1 MLYLLLILF
10 AVIFFELIMLLR
22 ISKNVGEI
30 VTRAQESMH
39 VLASSTIGDDERET
53 CMRRSSAEIL
63 KATCGLA
70 IKFLSIGLILYLLF
84 RLTATQFPDLTK
96 SMVESLVSPF
106 AIVIL
111 TAVIAC
117 YALARKAILAKL

>member
-1 MLYLLLILF
+1 MLYPLLILF
-10 AVIFFELIMLLR
+10 AVIFFELFMLLR

-53 CMRRSSAEIL
+53 YMRRSSAEIF

-84 RLTATQFPDLTK
+84 RLIAIQFPGLRK
-96 SMVESLVSPF
+96 SIVESLVSPF

-111 TAVIAC
+111 TAAIVC
-117 YALARKAILAKL
+117 YALARKAVLAKL